1 MPLGPAEGCQDAVAA
16 AASTRL
22 LCEGRRS
29 STSDTG
35 VAEDISPTSREIQ
48 PLAGTPAHSPLHSIL
63 RQ

>member
-35 VAEDISPTSREIQ
+35 VAEDISPTARYSLWPE
-48 PLAGTPAHSPLHSIL
+48 PLRIPHCTVF
-63 RQ
+63 